1 MGKQSPFEAWLAS
14 VQEEQECVLATILPI
29 NQPFADNEPCRLF
42 ISQEYKC
49 IGDLQDEELN
59 LRVSELAR
67 RKLTESNP
75 KSETRVFTMPEGKE
89 IHVFID
95 VYIPPVELLIFGAG
109 HDAIPVAKYAVSL
122 GFNTSVIDQRDAYNN
137 EERFPGT
144 NQILAK
150 PDEFVEKV
158 KISSRTY
165 IVVMNHHIEKDQ
177 ETLKFVLPSPA
188 AYVGVLGPRSRRM
201 RMLQALEDEGVTFAP
216 EMLKRM
222 HSPIGLDI
230 GAVTPEEIAM
240 SILAEMI
247 ALKNGHTGGFLKGSD
262 TIHQP
267 AGVKEKEHV

>member
-14 VQEEQECVLATILPI
+14 VQEEKECVLATILSI
-29 NQPFADNEPCRLF
+29 NQPFVDNEPCRLF
-42 ISQEYKC
+42 ISKENDC
-49 IGDLQDEELN
+49 IGDLQEEELN
-59 LRVSELAR
+59 LRVSELGR
-67 RKLTESNP
+67 RKLSESNP

-89 IHVFID
+89 VHVFID

-122 GFNTSVIDQRDAYNN
+122 GFNTSIIDQRDAYNN

-144 NQILAK
+144 NRILAR
-150 PDEFVEKV
+150 PDEFAEKV
-158 KISSRTY
+158 KINGRTY

-201 RMLQALEDEGVTFAP
+201 RMLRALEAEGVTFAS

-230 GAVTPEEIAM
+230 GAVTPEEIAI

-247 ALKNGHTGGFLKGSD
+247 ALKNGHGGGFLKGSN

-267 AGVKEKEHV
+267 AGVKGPV